1 VERVVKLGHY
11 QKLRQHPDD
20 PNVWEITTDTLRK
33 MGHIGSVCRGCPYLP
48 NLECPILGDERSC
61 RSGTVWYGE
70 HILIAN
76 KLEGA

>member
-1 VERVVKLGHY
+1 MKIEY

-20 PNVWEITTDTLRK
+20 PNIWEITTSTALS
-33 MGHIGSVCRGCPYLP
+33 MGVRPPCNGCLYLT
-48 NLECPILGDERSC
+48 NRECPAADDERSC